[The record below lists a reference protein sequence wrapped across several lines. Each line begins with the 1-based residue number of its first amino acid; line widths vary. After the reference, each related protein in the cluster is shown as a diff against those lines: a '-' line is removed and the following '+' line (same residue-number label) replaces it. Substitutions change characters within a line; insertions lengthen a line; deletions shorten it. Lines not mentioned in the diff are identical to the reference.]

1 MGWKLLAQCIV
12 KLTQNFKC
20 KIRIF
25 VFSNW
30 KAKLKVFRTPYSKAA
45 AWKRTGP
52 TFVHCALDCCP
63 TTGNTTWLWLFHLTS
78 SSNRTFCLCS
88 SCSGAARYSYC
99 RCTDCSPLSTVV
111 LPEYVPLSGCYVT
124 LKPVMPP
131 MTWKLEEFIDQNQ
144 NHEAPYESLASSG
157 VQLALQNHQPRGFLC
172 FVTCTVQLWQC
183 LEIHA
188 AGNWFFLCQ
197 NIFIHTSPSIK
208 IISKKSKYTSD
219 LESKQCPIQ
228 FPLFC
233 CSTEQKFYYTKNSAI
248 LLLAKFQPNY
258 L

>member
-1 MGWKLLAQCIV
+1 M
-12 KLTQNFKC
+12 
-20 KIRIF
+20 
-25 VFSNW
+25 
-30 KAKLKVFRTPYSKAA
+30 
-45 AWKRTGP
+45 
-52 TFVHCALDCCP
+52 
-63 TTGNTTWLWLFHLTS
+63 
-78 SSNRTFCLCS
+78 
-88 SCSGAARYSYC
+88 
-99 RCTDCSPLSTVV
+99 
-111 LPEYVPLSGCYVT
+111 T
-124 LKPVMPP
+124 LKPVIPP

-157 VQLALQNHQPRGFLC
+157 VQLALQNHQPQGFLC
-172 FVTCTVQLWQC
+172 FVTCTVQLGQC

-233 CSTEQKFYYTKNSAI
+233 CSTEQEFYYTKIVQYFCLQNFNQIICNTMHLAMVAMSGYK
-248 LLLAKFQPNY
+248 LLHIVTTDHQQVLQEFNEIIHIRIPPTLHLDFK
-258 L
+258 